1 MNNFLQ
7 IRKLGII
14 FLLFPALSSRA
25 NITLPAVIGS
35 NMVLQ
40 QNASVKLWGWGDPN
54 EKVLITNS
62 WNGKTDSTVVTQN
75 AKWQVSIN
83 TPSAGGPYT
92 INIKGYNRIVLTNVL
107 IGEVWVSSG
116 QSNMEYS
123 YRWGLPQM
131 KEEFATADKL
141 NIRFFNIPRTTAET
155 PQEDCKA
162 QWTRCDS
169 NTLRSFSAVAYYFG
183 KKLNHDLNVPIGL
196 INASWGGTPAETWT
210 PAELVNNDPALQE
223 AAGKL
228 PVSNGWP
235 ITPGYTYNGML
246 SPIINYT
253 IAGAV
258 WYQGEGNTANAATY
272 HRLFSTMINAWRKK
286 WNAAFPF
293 YFVQIAPFR
302 YGNKNVA
309 ALIRESQFKTLVVP
323 KTGMV
328 VTTDLA
334 EDTLDIHPKN
344 KKDVGTRLAKLAL
357 LETYNKNIPA
367 AKSPL
372 YKSIEIVKDKAFI
385 SFDNAD
391 GLMIKYNSVKGLY
404 IAGDDQHFYPAQ
416 VSVQD
421 NKLVVWN
428 KNVIKP
434 AAVRYAFSNTA
445 IGNIFSKGGM
455 PVAPFRTDNWDVD
468 TSPE

>member
-1 MNNFLQ
+1 MK
-7 IRKLGII
+7 KLSII
-14 FLLFPALSSRA
+14 CLLLSVLSSHA
-25 NITLPAVIGS
+25 NITLPSVIAS

-62 WNGKTDSTVVTQN
+62 WNGKTDSTTVNEN

-92 INIKGYNRIVLTNVL
+92 ITIRGYNRIVLTNIL

-131 KEEFATADKL
+131 KEEFPIANKL
-141 NIRFFNIPRTTAET
+141 NIRFFNIPRTTAEA

-162 QWTRCDS
+162 QWTLCDS
-169 NTLRSFSAVAYYFG
+169 NTLKSFSAVAYYFG
-183 KKLNHDLNVPIGL
+183 KKLNQDLNVPIGL

-210 PAELVNNDPALQE
+210 PAELVNNDPVLKE

-228 PVSNGWP
+228 PVSSGWP

-253 IAGAV
+253 IAGAI
-258 WYQGEGNTANAATY
+258 WYQGEGNTASAATY
-272 HRLFSTMINAWRKK
+272 HPLFSTMINAWRKK
-286 WNAAFPF
+286 WNKEFPF
-293 YFVQIAPFR
+293 YFVQIAPFK
-302 YGNKNVA
+302 YGNKSVA
-309 ALIRESQFKTLVVP
+309 ALIREGQFKTLMLP

-344 KKDVGTRLAKLAL
+344 KKDVGIRLAKLAL
-357 LETYNKNIPA
+357 SENYNKNVPA

-372 YKSIEIVKDKAFI
+372 YKSMGIEKDKAII
-385 SFDNAD
+385 SFDNTD
-391 GLMIKYNSVKGLY
+391 GLMIKDNIITGLY

-416 VSVQD
+416 AIIKGD
-421 NKLVVWN
+421 KLVVWN
-428 KNVIKP
+428 KNVAKP
-434 AAVRYAFSNTA
+434 VAVRYAFSNTA
-445 IGNIFSKGGM
+445 AGNLYSKGQM
-455 PVAPFRTDNWDVD
+455 PVGPFRTDNWNVD
-468 TSPE
+468 TSAQ

>member
-1 MNNFLQ
+1 MK
-7 IRKLGII
+7 KLSLIY
-14 FLLFPALSSRA
+14 FLLSVLSARA
-25 NITLPAVIGS
+25 NITLPSVIAS

-40 QNASVKLWGWGDPN
+40 QNASVNLWGWGDPN

-62 WNGKTDSTVVTQN
+62 WNGKTDSTKVNEN

-92 INIKGYNRIVLTNVL
+92 ITIKGYNRIVLTNVL

-123 YRWGLPQM
+123 YRWGMPKM
-131 KEEFATADKL
+131 KEEFPMADKL
-141 NIRFFNIPRTTAET
+141 NIRFFNIPRTTAEA
-155 PQEDCKA
+155 PQDDCKA
-162 QWTRCDS
+162 QWTLCDS
-169 NTLRSFSAVAYYFG
+169 NTLKSFSAVAYYFG
-183 KKLNHDLNVPIGL
+183 KKLNRDLNVPIGL

-210 PAELVNNDPALQE
+210 PAELVNNDPVLKQ

-253 IAGAV
+253 ITGAI
-258 WYQGEGNTANAATY
+258 WYQGEGNTASAATY
-272 HRLFSTMINAWRKK
+272 HQLFSTMINAWRKK
-286 WNAAFPF
+286 WNKEFPF

-309 ALIRESQFKTLVVP
+309 ALIREEQFKTLIIP

-344 KKDVGTRLAKLAL
+344 KKDVGIRLAKLAL
-357 LETYNKNIPA
+357 SGTYHKDVPS

-372 YKSIEIVKDKAFI
+372 YKSMEIQKDKAII
-385 SFDNAD
+385 SFDNTD
-391 GLMIKYNSVKGLY
+391 GLLLKDNIVKGLY
-404 IAGDDQHFYPAQ
+404 IAGDDQRFYPAQ
-416 VSVQD
+416 ALIKD
-421 NKLVVWN
+421 DKLVVWN
-428 KNVIKP
+428 KSVAKP
-434 AAVRYAFSNTA
+434 VAVRYAFSNTA
-445 IGNIFSKGGM
+445 VGNLYSKEQM
-455 PVAPFRTDNWDVD
+455 PVSPFRTDNWNVD
-468 TSPE
+468 TSAQ